1 MISFANIGL
10 AALLAVAFDSS
21 VWLQKREMMTREAE
35 RLQSIYAKY
44 SVGDEAPAT
53 DVFVPIETFPDGSI
67 RSSVKAK
74 KAMYH
79 LDDGFLWG
87 EDVVIER
94 FNEAGKVESMI
105 KAPHVLIDRQMKS
118 GWVEGTAIIYHEGT
132 VFRGDGVYFSSPEG
146 YLMSMSKSKIVSK
159 GLKFGGAM

>member
-10 AALLAVAFDSS
+10 VALLAVAFDSS
-21 VWLQKREMMTREAE
+21 AWLQKREVMTREAE
-35 RLQSIYAKY
+35 RLQSLYTKYAE
-44 SVGDEAPAT
+44 SSESPAT
-53 DVFVPIETFPDGSI
+53 DVFVPIETFSDGSI
-67 RSSVKAK
+67 RSSIKAK

-79 LDDGFLWG
+79 LDEGFLWG

-94 FNEAGKVESMI
+94 FNEEGKVESMI

-118 GWVEGTAIIYHEGT
+118 GWVEGVAIIYHEGT
-132 VFRGDGVYFSSPEG
+132 IFRGEGVYFSSPEG
-146 YLMSMSKSKIVSK
+146 YLMSTSKSKIVSK